1 MYSPYKKNFVSIFI
15 IFILTAVIS
24 SSCLR
29 QEQQGA
35 DQSEI
40 AVSDT
45 ISDELEVLNSRVAKA
60 PGTVAPY
67 LERAGYFARNN
78 MPNEALQDINSALTI
93 NENDPEIYASLS
105 EAYMYDGKMQRSLD
119 AIKKAKELSPN
130 SGVYDVKMA
139 RLYLTMSDYKQ
150 TFNALRE
157 GLRKDPDNAEA
168 FFLSG
173 LANEEMGD
181 TLKAIDNYQM
191 AVAKKQ
197 DHYEALKQL
206 GILFSM
212 QKNRLAI
219 DYLRNAASL
228 RPDSPD
234 PLYILAMHYQE
245 NGDPDKALGTYG
257 EILLINPTYKLAHY
271 NKGYVFLV
279 YKNDYLQAIESF
291 TKAIEL
297 DAAYVDAIYNRGL
310 SYELL
315 GDKKAARTEYEKV
328 LRLKVNDDKTIEGL
342 NRLDVSEGK

>member
-1 MYSPYKKNFVSIFI
+1 MYSSYKQKFAIPLILF
-15 IFILTAVIS
+15 FLTAIFS
-24 SSCLR
+24 IGCLR
-29 QEQQGA
+29 QEQQGVE
-35 DQSEI
+35 QSEI
-40 AVSDT
+40 VVADS
-45 ISDELEVLNSRVAKA
+45 ISDELEVLNTRVAQT

-93 NENDPEIYASLS
+93 NENDPEIYAALS

-139 RLYLTMSDYKQ
+139 RLYLAMSDYKQ

-168 FFLSG
+168 FFISG

-206 GILFSM
+206 GILFSI

-228 RPDSPD
+228 RPDNPD

-297 DAAYVDAIYNRGL
+297 DAAYADAIYNRGL
-310 SYELL
+310 SYEFL

-328 LRLKVNDDKTIEGL
+328 LRLKVNDEKTIEGL
-342 NRLDVSEGK
+342 NRLDASEGK

>member
-15 IFILTAVIS
+15 LFILTAVIS

-35 DQSEI
+35 DQSEV

-93 NENDPEIYASLS
+93 NENDPEIYATLS

-245 NGDPDKALGTYG
+245 NDDPDKALGTYG

>member
-1 MYSPYKKNFVSIFI
+1 MYFSYKQNFVSLI
-15 IFILTAVIS
+15 ILVLLTAVIT
-24 SSCLR
+24 SSCHR
-29 QEQQGA
+29 QEHSNNENTA
-35 DQSEI
+35 T
-40 AVSDT
+40 VTSDSV
-45 ISDELEVLNSRVAKA
+45 SDELTLLNARVAQA

-78 MPNEALQDINSALTI
+78 MPNEALQDLNSALTI
-93 NENDPEIYASLS
+93 NEKDPEIYSTLS
-105 EAYMYDGKMQRSLD
+105 DAYMYDGKMQRSLD
-119 AIKKAKELSPN
+119 AIKKARELSPDV
-130 SGVYDVKMA
+130 GAYDVKMA
-139 RLYLTMSDYKQ
+139 RIYLTMSDYKQ
-150 TFNALRE
+150 TFNALRD
-157 GLRKDPDNAEA
+157 GLRKDPNNAEA
-168 FFLSG
+168 FFISG

-206 GILFSM
+206 GILFSL
-212 QKNRLAI
+212 QRNRLAI

-257 EILLINPTYKLAHY
+257 EILLIDPSNKLAHY

-279 YKNDYLQAIESF
+279 YKTDYLQAIESF
-291 TKAIEL
+291 SKAIEL
-297 DAAYVDAIYNRGL
+297 DSDYADAYYNRAL

-328 LRLKVNDDKTIEGL
+328 LRLKVNDEKTISGL
-342 NRLDVSEGK
+342 NRLDASEGK

>member
-1 MYSPYKKNFVSIFI
+1 MYSPYKKNFVSIFML
-15 IFILTAVIS
+15 FILTAIIS

-35 DQSEI
+35 DQSENVVADSI
-40 AVSDT
+40 P
-45 ISDELEVLNSRVAKA
+45 DELEVLNTRVAQA

-67 LERAGYFARNN
+67 LERAVYFARNN
-78 MPNEALQDINSALTI
+78 MHNEALKDINFTLGL
-93 NENDPEIYASLS
+93 NENDPEIYAALS
-105 EAYMYDGKMQRSLD
+105 DVYMYDGKMQRSLD
-119 AIKKAKELSPN
+119 AIKKAKDLSPDN
-130 SGVYDVKMA
+130 GVYDVKMA

-157 GLRKDPDNAEA
+157 GLRKDPENAEA

-257 EILLINPTYKLAHY
+257 EILLIDPAFKLAHY

-279 YKNDYLQAIESF
+279 YKSDYLQAIESF

-297 DAAYVDAIYNRGL
+297 DADYADAIYNRGL
-310 SYELL
+310 AYELL

-328 LRLKVNDDKTIEGL
+328 LRLKVNDEKTIEGL
-342 NRLDVSEGK
+342 NRLDAS

>member
-1 MYSPYKKNFVSIFI
+1 MYSPYKQNFVSL
-15 IFILTAVIS
+15 FILLFLTVIIS
-24 SSCLR
+24 GGCLR
-29 QEQQGA
+29 QEQQRA
-35 DQSEI
+35 EQPENI
-40 AVSDT
+40 VSD
-45 ISDELEVLNSRVAKA
+45 SVPDELDVLNSRVAQS

-93 NENDPEIYASLS
+93 NENDPEIYAALS
-105 EAYMYDGKMQRSLD
+105 DVYMYDGKMQRSLD
-119 AIKKAKELSPN
+119 AIKKARELSPN
-130 SGVYDVKMA
+130 VGAYDVKMA
-139 RLYLTMSDYKQ
+139 RIYLTMSDYKQ

-168 FFLSG
+168 FFISG

-181 TLKAIDNYQM
+181 TLKAIDSYQM

-206 GILFSM
+206 GILFSL
-212 QKNRLAI
+212 QRNRLAI
-219 DYLRNAASL
+219 DYLRNAATL

-257 EILLINPTYKLAHY
+257 EILLLDPEYKIAHY

-279 YKNDYLQAIESF
+279 YKTDYLQAIESF
-291 TKAIEL
+291 SKAIEL
-297 DAAYVDAIYNRGL
+297 DADYADAYYNRGL

-315 GDKKAARTEYEKV
+315 GDLKAARTEYEKV
-328 LRLKVNDDKTIEGL
+328 LRLRVNDERTINGL